1 MSLGEFGDLWDAID
15 GTKYIMIGGC
25 ISCVFVLIFV
35 VDGTK
40 YLMVGV
46 SISPIGIFLYEIND
60 DSLVYFSCCDFQF
73 ELRRVLWTF

>member
-46 SISPIGIFLYEIND
+46 SISPTFALVIFGMK
-60 DSLVYFSCCDFQF
+60 
-73 ELRRVLWTF
+73 